1 MSAAI
6 RFRAT
11 DFADGLP
18 APGCYHCTI
27 TSARFRRSSQGNRML
42 QIVFTLEDV
51 VTERDWVADYFVLEG
66 ASPRGV
72 ATARRR
78 LLRLCRA
85 CGLEPQ
91 DGDEIGPDELLHARL
106 EVKVD
111 HDEYNGQ
118 RRLRVVAYH
127 RPTDATDDVQLLED
141 APF

>member
-1 MSAAI
+1 MSSAI

-18 APGCYHCTI
+18 APGFYHCII

-66 ASPRGV
+66 ASQRGV
-72 ATARRR
+72 STARRR

-85 CGLEPQ
+85 CGLEPK
-91 DGDEIGPDELLHARL
+91 DGDEIGPDELLDARL
-106 EVKVD
+106 EVKVN

-118 RRLRVVAYH
+118 TRLRAVAYH